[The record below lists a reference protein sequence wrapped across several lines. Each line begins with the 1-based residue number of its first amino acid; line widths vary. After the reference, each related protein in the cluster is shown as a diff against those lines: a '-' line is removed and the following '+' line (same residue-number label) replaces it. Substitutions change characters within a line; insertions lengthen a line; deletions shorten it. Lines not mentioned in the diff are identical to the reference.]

1 MMKKIGLDSTNKEN
15 IEKSIINDTT
25 GRNENIVNFIRLLNS
40 CNEDTWTIAINGKW
54 GTGKTFFIKQCK
66 YVIDHYNDED
76 CNKVIKEVLLNKVNI
91 NDINYK
97 TIYFDSWENDN
108 EIDPLISITKDISD
122 RYKLKEEVQ
131 RRIADTLTSILNL
144 TKGGKVI
151 SDLLELIRQDSKVK
165 NPIKELSEI
174 LDSIIEENNDRLII
188 FIDELDRCRP
198 SYAVKLL
205 ERIQYCFLNKKI
217 TFVFSVSLTELSQ
230 TVKKFYGENFDG
242 DGYLQRFFDL
252 ELPLPEPDLSNYY
265 SQTEELKDNGERFY
279 DYCKSIAHH
288 FNFSLRELNRFY
300 LRVNLIE
307 EEAISLMSASDVF
320 GLRDELLYR
329 ILNFVSSYYIEPYL
343 IGLKMVN
350 NNKFNNFIDGIN
362 DDDIVNL
369 LITDSM
375 FDRIIN
381 QNQEIDI
388 IHEMYA
394 IIFKNKRK
402 TKLSKNNGEVILSED
417 KINLPS
423 YFDKLKVKI
432 LNDISLI
439 SNNVNYDK

>member
-25 GRNENIVNFIRLLNS
+25 GRNENIFNFIKLLNS

-165 NPIKELSEI
+165 NPVKELSEI

-205 ERIQYCFLNKKI
+205 ERIQHCFLNKKI
-217 TFVFSVSLTELSQ
+217 TL
-230 TVKKFYGENFDG
+230 
-242 DGYLQRFFDL
+242 
-252 ELPLPEPDLSNYY
+252 
-265 SQTEELKDNGERFY
+265 
-279 DYCKSIAHH
+279 
-288 FNFSLRELNRFY
+288 
-300 LRVNLIE
+300 
-307 EEAISLMSASDVF
+307 
-320 GLRDELLYR
+320 
-329 ILNFVSSYYIEPYL
+329 
-343 IGLKMVN
+343 
-350 NNKFNNFIDGIN
+350 
-362 DDDIVNL
+362 
-369 LITDSM
+369 
-375 FDRIIN
+375 
-381 QNQEIDI
+381 
-388 IHEMYA
+388 
-394 IIFKNKRK
+394 
-402 TKLSKNNGEVILSED
+402 
-417 KINLPS
+417 
-423 YFDKLKVKI
+423 
-432 LNDISLI
+432 
-439 SNNVNYDK
+439 